1 MNYIFTVKNQLIT
14 SSQDYIVADSV
25 NFCEV
30 TFQFDAEWDGYTKTV
45 LFSNLTKQVE
55 KSVLLDATN
64 TCYIPWEVLRGLGVM
79 NVYVRG
85 DKDSSIATVA
95 KMCCPIP
102 IYKSGA
108 SADVDFENIPTPDIY
123 HQILDRLQLVETG
136 GMTAEQFN
144 ALLVD
149 NEEFQQVA
157 SRSNMNAADIANMT
171 TQIGEIDKG
180 VAILDNQVQGIAAN
194 LGTQITALEQTN
206 ATVSKNT
213 EAIESNSTNIKN
225 AQSAINQLMDG
236 QNDLTARVTTAE
248 DKIDVLE
255 DKVADLEAGGG
266 GGGGDPGTPSEEF
279 KELKKQVEKN
289 TIDIASNSQD
299 ISQALTE
306 TSANKSS
313 IVTLEGNV
321 NDLESSDATQ
331 NTNISTLQTQV
342 STNTADIATLQQ
354 QIEDISSVAGV
365 HSAKVLFTGRANTVG
380 NDYTL
385 ADSVTDFDY
394 LYCTLNWWNDDTGY
408 TGNTSVWIKTQE
420 ITLDG
425 QKSFVETMTIHSN
438 GTVYQQD
445 FIYSFKNSTT
455 LHCVDMYQ
463 PDTGTM
469 LGITKVIG
477 VKFLKAEDID
487 AAKLQELED
496 RIETLETSD
505 ATQNTEISTLK
516 TQVQNLQDAIN
527 QLELGGAQTVQK
539 TVFEGVAQN
548 VGTYNFTERIAT
560 YNYLVI
566 EGYSANPGQP
576 SYFCELVSI
585 PTLLPQR
592 NWWWERDFS
601 FLKADNTIT
610 HSIIALTFDS
620 AGLSFN
626 VAFNRTDT
634 PQETSNAKTN
644 AIIKMTAL
652 KFVSAEDYTDLQ
664 TQVATNTSDIASIK
678 QKDTEQDT
686 TLDSLATDIDDLAE
700 QIKNLPGSGGA
711 NVSQTV
717 LYENTTN
724 ALLPIGLENAITL
737 NDAITNYDYI
747 YISASTAQFE
757 DRIANSVGAVFNP
770 LDITG
775 YNLSVPFSIT
785 TNSGAGTG
793 LHNRFINLAFNSP
806 TSFFISAAASSIET
820 PATYLTIRRII
831 GLKLTQV
838 KNEWITNISNIYS
851 EEEKQIGGWIN
862 GKPLYQ
868 KTVVFDIPAGTVS
881 DRRQARVLLSGEN
894 DNMEAPFIVGGFV
907 QSPGERRWP
916 LNMAAPLKTAT
927 VPYYV
932 FTEISIQPSEGSSL
946 WYAFCNL
953 APELLYTQPFTGC
966 ITIQYTKTTDAVDS
980 FNPELA
986 DYPTDQEVATEVANI
1001 LS

>member
-30 TFQFDAEWDGYTKTV
+30 TFQFDTEWDGYTKTV

-85 DKDSSIATVA
+85 DKDNSIATVA

-102 IYKSGA
+102 IYKSGT

-157 SRSNMNAADIANMT
+157 SRSNMNAADIVNMT

-180 VAILDNQVQGIAAN
+180 VAVLDNQVQGIAAN
-194 LGTQITALEQTN
+194 LGAQITALEHTN
-206 ATVSKNT
+206 ATVDKNT
-213 EAIESNSTNIKN
+213 EAIESNSANIKN

-236 QNDLTARVTTAE
+236 QNNLTARVTTAE

-266 GGGGDPGTPSEEF
+266 GGDPGTPSEEF

-289 TIDIASNSQD
+289 TIDIATNSQD
-299 ISQALTE
+299 ISQALIE

-313 IVTLEGNV
+313 IATLEGSV

-331 NTNISTLQTQV
+331 NTNISALQTQV
-342 STNTADIATLQQ
+342 STNATDIATLQQ

-365 HSAKVLFTGRANTVG
+365 HSAKILFTGSANTIG

-385 ADSVTDFDY
+385 ADPVTDFDY

-420 ITLDG
+420 ITLDE

-527 QLELGGAQTVQK
+527 QFELGGAQTVQK
-539 TVFEGVAQN
+539 TVFEGTAQG

-601 FLKADNTIT
+601 FLKTDNTII

-634 PQETSNAKTN
+634 PQDTSNAKTN

-678 QKDTEQDT
+678 QKDIEQDT

-717 LYENTTN
+717 LYENTTD
-724 ALLPIGLENAITL
+724 ALIPVGVENAITL
-737 NDAITNYDYI
+737 NDTIANYDYI
-747 YISASTAQFE
+747 YISGSTTQYQNK
-757 DRIANSVGAVFNP
+757 ISNSVSTIFNP
-770 LDITG
+770 LDIPQ
-775 YNLSVPFSIT
+775 YNFSVPFSVT
-785 TNSGAGTG
+785 SNAGANTG
-793 LHNRFINLAFNSP
+793 LHNRFMNLVFNSS
-806 TSFFISAAASSIET
+806 TSFFINVAESNIET
-820 PATYLTIRRII
+820 SATYLTIQRII

-868 KTVVFDIPAGTVS
+868 KVIVIDSLPNTTDVAYPHNI
-881 DRRQARVLLSGEN
+881 EN
-894 DNMEAPFIVGGFV
+894 VDEIWIREGFV
-907 QSPGERRWP
+907 KDTPGNFPTVLP
-916 LNMAAPLKTAT
+916 LPLTSASLDAVGKQMYDSYVTNTA
-927 VPYYV
+927 VH
-932 FTEISIQPSEGSSL
+932 F
-946 WYAFCNL
+946 
-953 APELLYTQPFTGC
+953 YTGIDRTNESAY
-966 ITIQYTKTTDAVDS
+966 IVLVYTKTTDAVDS